1 MFGKL
6 SVVLIA
12 CAIAAPASFA
22 GQQNGRD
29 SVYAT
34 SATTSTLPSSGA
46 VVTRNGRDSVYAH
59 DAKPSTK
66 ISVELTKR
74 FGRA

>member
-6 SVVLIA
+6 SVALIA
-12 CAIAAPASFA
+12 FAIAAPASFA

-34 SATTSTLPSSGA
+34 TATKSSLPSSGA
-46 VVTRNGRDSVYAH
+46 VATRNGRDSVYAH
-59 DAKPSTK
+59 DAKPTTK
-66 ISVELTKR
+66 ISVELPKR